1 MTKQSTAAILVSPK
15 TLGAWGD
22 KGWRLREVYE
32 LVEGG
37 STSYLLRTSNDD
49 SDPRGKTSALTI
61 PYPDA
66 QTLLE
71 TFVAIV
77 SINLGTSRSL
87 ALLDESHNLTLDGRG
102 LAPFWDIADD
112 VLNAL
117 CRNLSSIIR
126 IGLVSLDEM
135 TMADHGFITILR
147 EKNFEV
153 TVFSPSA

>member
-37 STSYLLRTSNDD
+37 STSYLLRNSNDD
-49 SDPRGKTSALTI
+49 SDTRSETSALTI
-61 PYPDA
+61 AHPDA

-71 TFVAIV
+71 TFVAMV
-77 SINLGTSRSL
+77 SINLSTSRSL
-87 ALLDESHNLTLDGRG
+87 ALLDESHNLALDGSG
-102 LAPFWDIADD
+102 LAPFWDLADD
-112 VLNAL
+112 VLDAL
-117 CRNLSSIIR
+117 CRDLSSMIR
-126 IGLVSLDEM
+126 VGLVSLDEVS
-135 TMADHGFITILR
+135 MADHSFITLLR